1 MTSPVLTAVTLTTLT
16 EPADSGG
23 RSAPVFAVTPVPG
36 SVATSTNERRGTADT
51 MAAIVDELGP
61 PFAGRVPCS
70 VIVACVDQAI
80 RDLHESICKEAL
92 PEMAIRLA
100 AVRLDHLIQQETSTA
115 RPEPDPAEQAP
126 AQLLTLG

>member
-1 MTSPVLTAVTLTTLT
+1 MISPVLTALTLTTLT

-23 RSAPVFAVTPVPG
+23 RAVPVFAVTPVPG

-51 MAAIVDELGP
+51 MAGIVDELGP
-61 PFAGRVPCS
+61 RFAGRVPCD
-70 VIVACVDQAI
+70 VIMACVELAI

-100 AVRLDHLIQQETSTA
+100 AVRLDHLIQPETNTA
-115 RPEPDPAEQAP
+115 HPEPDPAQQAP

>member
-1 MTSPVLTAVTLTTLT
+1 MTSPVLTAVTLTT
-16 EPADSGG
+16 PADSGG

-36 SVATSTNERRGTADT
+36 SVATSPNDRRGTADT
-51 MAAIVDELGP
+51 MAAIVDELVP

-100 AVRLDHLIQQETSTA
+100 AVRLDLLIQQETSTA
-115 RPEPDPAEQAP
+115 RPEPDPAERAP

>member
-1 MTSPVLTAVTLTTLT
+1 MTSPVLTAVTRTTLT
-16 EPADSGG
+16 GAADSAG
-23 RSAPVFAVTPVPG
+23 RSASVFAVTPGLG
-36 SVATSTNERRGTADT
+36 SVATPTNGRPGAADT
-51 MAAIVDELGP
+51 MAGIVEELGP
-61 PFAGRVPCS
+61 RFAGRVPCE

-80 RDLHESICKEAL
+80 RDLHESICREAL